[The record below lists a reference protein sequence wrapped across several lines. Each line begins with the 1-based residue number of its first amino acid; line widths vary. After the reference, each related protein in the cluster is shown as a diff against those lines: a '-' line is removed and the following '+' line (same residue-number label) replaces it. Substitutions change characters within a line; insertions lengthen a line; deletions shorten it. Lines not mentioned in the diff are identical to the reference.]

1 MQYVTNSSRTSYSF
15 NSSYNSC
22 GFGTLWNM
30 LMYIINAILV
40 SVSLSGNN
48 LEEISVRYL
57 FGCCPASRFF
67 FEILFWFENVK
78 NGLNRVNLTYSI
90 YQQLPFTKRSALFYN
105 SVHALFFCFQMLPY
119 MILDYSLSVFLKKL
133 WRAHL
138 VFFQLG

>member
-1 MQYVTNSSRTSYSF
+1 
-15 NSSYNSC
+15 
-22 GFGTLWNM
+22 
-30 LMYIINAILV
+30 MYIINAILV
-40 SVSLSGNN
+40 SVSRSGNN

-57 FGCCPASRFF
+57 DAALLQDFF
-67 FEILFWFENVK
+67 SKFYFENVK

-133 WRAHL
+133 
-138 VFFQLG
+138 